1 MEYIANQKNLE
12 AFVRRAASSSVL
24 AIDTEF
30 LREKTYYANLCLLQ
44 MATDTEVAVIDP
56 FAVEDLSVLVPLLT
70 DPAIVKLFHAA
81 RQDLEIIYH
90 ELGVLPAPLFDTQVA
105 ATLLGHTQQIG
116 YGPLVHSLCGVSL
129 KKSDSFT
136 DWSRRPLAPSQLEY
150 AADDVIYL
158 PKMYR
163 IMVER
168 LEAKGRLGW
177 LENDFAT
184 LVDPE
189 NYRSDARERFRRLK
203 RVGQLSRRQLAA
215 AREVTAWRE
224 ETAQKRNLPR
234 KWVLTDEQV
243 VEACR
248 REARTI
254 DELFMVRAVR
264 EKLSTRDARDVVAA
278 LVRGLDTD
286 PGTWPDQD
294 RCLKNEPNV
303 DAELD
308 LMEAL
313 VRLRARENDIAMQ
326 TLAPHGEL
334 AQVARGYREGLDV
347 LRGWRRAIVGEELLD
362 LLAGK
367 IQLSL
372 GPEGLVVTKVSHIS
386 AQGGPAPAAFPII
399 AQNIS
404 TSAPSEE

>member
-1 MEYIANQKNLE
+1 MEYIANQENLE

-30 LREKTYYANLCLLQ
+30 LREKTYYANLCLVQL
-44 MATDTEVAVIDP
+44 ATDTEVAVVDP
-56 FAVEDLSVLVPLLT
+56 FAADDLSVIVPLLE
-70 DPAIVKLFHAA
+70 DVSIVKLFHAA
-81 RQDLEIIYH
+81 GQDLEIIYH
-90 ELGVLPAPLFDTQVA
+90 ELGVLPTPLFDTQVA
-105 ATLLGHTQQIG
+105 ATLLGHNQQIG

-136 DWSRRPLAPSQLEY
+136 DWSRRPLSQSQLDY

-163 IMVER
+163 IMRER

-177 LENDFAT
+177 LDNDFSA
-184 LVDPE
+184 LADPAR
-189 NYRSDARERFRRLK
+189 YVSDATERFRRLK
-203 RVGQLSRRQLAA
+203 RAGQLNRRQLSA
-215 AREVTAWRE
+215 AREVACWRE
-224 ETAQKRNLPR
+224 LAAQERNLPR
-234 KWVLTDEQV
+234 KWVLSDEQV

-254 DELFMVRAVR
+254 DELFMVRGVR
-264 EKLSTRDARDVVAA
+264 EKLCTRDARAVAAA
-278 LVRGLDTD
+278 LVRGLDA
-286 PGTWPDQD
+286 PPETWPELEK
-294 RCLKNEPNV
+294 CLKSEPNV

-334 AQVARGYREGLDV
+334 ARIARGYRHGIDMLT
-347 LRGWRRAIVGEELLD
+347 GWRRAMVGEELLD

-367 IQLSL
+367 IMLSL
-372 GPEGLVVTKVSHIS
+372 GPGGLVVTR
-386 AQGGPAPAAFPII
+386 ADD
-399 AQNIS
+399 
-404 TSAPSEE
+404 

>member
-1 MEYIANQKNLE
+1 MEYIANQENLE

-30 LREKTYYANLCLLQ
+30 LREKTYYAKLCLLQ
-44 MATDTEVAVIDP
+44 LATDTEVAVIDP
-56 FAVEDLSVLVPLLT
+56 FAVDDLGVLVPLLE
-70 DPAIVKLFHAA
+70 DLSIMKLFHAA
-81 RQDLEIIYH
+81 GQDLEIIYR
-90 ELGVLPAPLFDTQVA
+90 ELGVLPAPVFDTQVA

-116 YGPLVHSLCGVSL
+116 YGPLVHSLCGVNL

-136 DWSRRPLAPSQLEY
+136 DWSRRPLSESQLEY

-168 LEAKGRLGW
+168 LQAKGRLSW
-177 LENDFAT
+177 LDNDFAA
-184 LVDPE
+184 LSDPA
-189 NYRSDARERFRRLK
+189 NYVSDASTRFKRLK

-215 AREVTAWRE
+215 AREVACWRE
-224 ETAQKRNLPR
+224 LTAQDRDLPR
-234 KWVLTDEQV
+234 KWVLTDEQI

-254 DELFMVRAVR
+254 DELFMVRGVR
-264 EKLSTRDARDVVAA
+264 EKLGTRDARAVVAA
-278 LVRGLDTD
+278 MVRGLDAPAD
-286 PGTWPDQD
+286 SWPELD
-294 RCLKNEPNV
+294 KPSKSEPNV

-326 TLAPHGEL
+326 TLASHNEL
-334 AQVARGYREGLDV
+334 CRVARGYRDDVDV
-347 LRGWRRAIVGEELLD
+347 LKGWRRALIGEELLE
-362 LLAGK
+362 LLAGR
-367 IQLSL
+367 ISLSL
-372 GPEGLVVTKVSHIS
+372 GPEGLVVTRT
-386 AQGGPAPAAFPII
+386 G
-399 AQNIS
+399 
-404 TSAPSEE
+404 E

>member
-1 MEYIANQKNLE
+1 MEYIANQENLE

-30 LREKTYYANLCLLQ
+30 LREKTYYAKLCLLQ
-44 MATDTEVAVIDP
+44 LATDTEVAVIDP
-56 FAVEDLSVLVPLLT
+56 FAVDDLGVLVPLLE
-70 DPAIVKLFHAA
+70 DPSIMKLFHAA
-81 RQDLEIIYH
+81 GQDLEIIYR
-90 ELGVLPAPLFDTQVA
+90 ELGVLPAPVFDTQVA

-116 YGPLVHSLCGVSL
+116 YGPLVHSLCGVNL

-136 DWSRRPLAPSQLEY
+136 DWSRRPLSESQLEY

-168 LEAKGRLGW
+168 LQAKGRLSW
-177 LENDFAT
+177 LDNDFAA
-184 LVDPE
+184 LSDPA
-189 NYRSDARERFRRLK
+189 NYVSDASTRFKRLK

-215 AREVTAWRE
+215 AREVACWRE
-224 ETAQKRNLPR
+224 LTAQDRDLPR
-234 KWVLTDEQV
+234 KWVLTDEQI

-254 DELFMVRAVR
+254 DELFMVRGVR
-264 EKLSTRDARDVVAA
+264 EKLGTRDARAVVAA
-278 LVRGLDTD
+278 MVRGMDAPADSWPELDK
-286 PGTWPDQD
+286 PS
-294 RCLKNEPNV
+294 KSEPNV

-326 TLAPHGEL
+326 TLASHNEL
-334 AQVARGYREGLDV
+334 CRVARGYRDDVDV
-347 LRGWRRAIVGEELLD
+347 LKGWRRALIGEELLE
-362 LLAGK
+362 LLAGR
-367 IQLSL
+367 ISLSL
-372 GPEGLVVTKVSHIS
+372 GPEGLVVTRT
-386 AQGGPAPAAFPII
+386 G
-399 AQNIS
+399 
-404 TSAPSEE
+404 E